1 LEAVGVEGPESKNT
15 FWWDGSQEQMSQNG
29 PYLSQKG
36 PKSGTLHVPD
46 WRYPLTGNRS
56 LRGIPMSRRSFSLIV
71 AASLVMSALTTA
83 CGRSD
88 VATGPSDIPQA
99 MLENQGSNN
108 LENQGS
114 NN

>member
-1 LEAVGVEGPESKNT
+1 MEAVGVEGPESENT
-15 FWWDGSQEQMSQNG
+15 FWWDGCQEQMSQNG

-36 PKSGTLHVPD
+36 PKTGMLRVPD
-46 WRYPLTGNRS
+46 LRYPLTGNRS
-56 LRGIPMSRRSFSLIV
+56 LRGIPMSRRSSSLIAAAVLTV
-71 AASLVMSALTTA
+71 AALTTA

-88 VATGPSDIPQA
+88 AATGPSDIPQA

>member
-1 LEAVGVEGPESKNT
+1 
-15 FWWDGSQEQMSQNG
+15 
-29 PYLSQKG
+29 
-36 PKSGTLHVPD
+36 
-46 WRYPLTGNRS
+46 
-56 LRGIPMSRRSFSLIV
+56 MSRRSSSLI
-71 AASLVMSALTTA
+71 AAACLTLAALTTA

-88 VATGPSDIPQA
+88 TATGPSDISPA

>member
-1 LEAVGVEGPESKNT
+1 
-15 FWWDGSQEQMSQNG
+15 
-29 PYLSQKG
+29 
-36 PKSGTLHVPD
+36 
-46 WRYPLTGNRS
+46 
-56 LRGIPMSRRSFSLIV
+56 MSRRSSSLI
-71 AASLVMSALTTA
+71 AAAVLSLAALSTA

-88 VATGPSDIPQA
+88 ATGPSDTPAA